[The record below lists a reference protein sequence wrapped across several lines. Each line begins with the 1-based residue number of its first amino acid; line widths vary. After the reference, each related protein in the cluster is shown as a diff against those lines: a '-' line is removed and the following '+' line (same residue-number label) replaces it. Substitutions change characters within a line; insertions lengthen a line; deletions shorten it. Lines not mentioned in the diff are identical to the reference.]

1 MLSAKRRLNNGVNN
15 QDRDEYLYAITFYS
29 VFALACL
36 LFVFALTKL
45 NTILVGSLFWA
56 TSILVITSFIVSI
69 LYTTSD
75 YKKNENI
82 HNRTLEY
89 FISDINLA
97 KENPLIKHGYKT
109 LLFFVEIFYTIFAI
123 KTYNQF
129 SIMWIY
135 YLLFINYA
143 LGAIFLIF
151 DGKDLADKKVS
162 PSTLKSFE
170 NLEDMSMEEKA
181 CFKRSCQAIIEKNS
195 FIKKTEVFFIASK
208 LMEYR
213 DKRLQDEIFELEKAS
228 NKEEYQ
234 DYMRK

>member
-1 MLSAKRRLNNGVNN
+1 MLSAKKRLHTGINEK
-15 QDRDEYLYAITFYS
+15 DKDEYSYAVVFYS
-29 VFALACL
+29 VLILACL
-36 LFVFALTKL
+36 LLAFAIMNI
-45 NTILVGSLFWA
+45 NTILVGSLFWV
-56 TSILVITSFIVSI
+56 TSIFVITSFIVNI

-75 YKKNENI
+75 YKKNKNI

-89 FISDINLA
+89 FISDLNLS

-109 LLFFVEIFYTIFAI
+109 FMLSAQVFYTIFAI

-135 YLLFINYA
+135 YLLAISYA
-143 LGAIFLIF
+143 LGSIFLIF
-151 DGKDLADKKVS
+151 DGKELADKKVS
-162 PSTLKSFE
+162 PFMLKSFE
-170 NLEDMSMEEKA
+170 NLEDMSIEEKA

-195 FIKKTEVFFIASK
+195 FIKKAEVFFIASK

-228 NKEEYQ
+228 NQEEYQ